1 MPVRKGSGTGGSG
14 SAGGGGGG
22 GGPQPPCLPG
32 WLPHR
37 PVRPLWPPPTIP
49 TLPAT
54 TGRSKSPAGF
64 YYAHGLVLPPRAIIS
79 ERKEVLQLVLGQPS
93 CPKTWLQGGAL
104 GAASKLHRGLRWAFL
119 RPLLRGLSWMH
130 KRPVCTEFLKGFYLD
145 Y

>member
-22 GGPQPPCLPG
+22 GGGPQPPCLPG
-32 WLPHR
+32 F
-37 PVRPLWPPPTIP
+37 PT
-49 TLPAT
+49 A
-54 TGRSKSPAGF
+54 R
-64 YYAHGLVLPPRAIIS
+64 YAHYGHHLLSPLSPLLRGAQSPQQGFTMRTGSYSRRAIIS
-79 ERKEVLQLVLGQPS
+79 ERKEVLQLVLGQPA

-119 RPLLRGLSWMH
+119 RPLLRGLSWMQ